1 MKRNHNSLGLSSTSL
16 FTVTVVA
23 ITFFLILILIY
34 SSIFLF
40 HYITPS
46 EMGNFDY
53 SKSDL
58 GTLGDLVGGILN
70 PLLTFITIGL
80 LIWSI
85 RVQGRELTEATEQSR
100 RSADALV
107 QTNRLHNNNFEEQRR
122 IVMIPH
128 LMGKL
133 TKEAS
138 FLYQMYR
145 EKNSI
150 EIHERSKTQVGDKN
164 ILRIDVPSLGSLVI
178 CKGLLNKSD
187 FHLICKDINLPQQKD
202 EVLKEIRLKLNICT
216 QSIFEI
222 SDVCEKLK
230 DIEAPTILY
239 KEEINQARA
248 MSRELNEITEAL
260 GSLGMEMSHV
270 RFNLSESEKHN
281 HILSPRIVIMNH
293 SNEGKPFMFIYEL

>member
-16 FTVTVVA
+16 FTVTVIA

-46 EMGNFDY
+46 EMGNIDY

-128 LMGKL
+128 LMEKL

-138 FLYQMYR
+138 FLYRIYR

-150 EIHERSKTQVGDKN
+150 EIHDRSESRVGVKK
-164 ILRIDVPSLGSLVI
+164 ILKIDVPSLGSLFI
-178 CKGLLNKSD
+178 CKSLLNKSD
-187 FHLICKDINLPQQKD
+187 FHLIFKAINLPQQKD
-202 EVLKEIRLKLNICT
+202 EAFKQIRLKLNTCT

-222 SDVCEKLK
+222 SDVCAKLK

-239 KEEINQARA
+239 KEEINQAKAVSRA
-248 MSRELNEITEAL
+248 LNEMSEAL
-260 GSLGMEMSHV
+260 VNLGMEV
-270 RFNLSESEKHN
+270 LTVTYNLSENETHN
-281 HILSPRIVIMNH
+281 HILSPNQITPNQ
-293 SNEGKPFMFIYEL
+293 SNEGKPFMFMY